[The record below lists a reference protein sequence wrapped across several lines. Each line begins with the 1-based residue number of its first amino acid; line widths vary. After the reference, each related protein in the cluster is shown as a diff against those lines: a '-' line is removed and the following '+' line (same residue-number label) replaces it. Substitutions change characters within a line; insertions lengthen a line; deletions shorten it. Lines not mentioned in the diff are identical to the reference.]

1 MRLSAAPIGALLL
14 LSSLPLQ
21 AGQPLRP
28 RASQRPRL
36 GVPAPRLPAAPRL
49 GVPAPRLPG
58 RAVAVAPSQSDQPAQ
73 DLLRRMLQAENSL
86 ALAGDQVTTVSQNG
100 LDLSSEQQVQR
111 DGARSLRIDYL
122 RPARLSGEQIIDN
135 GRFYCHLLPAK
146 DTLELSPSRIQSL
159 RVRVPEVIAQIRA
172 GRLLVQSA
180 GQDVVAGHACG
191 IIQVAAR
198 SSAPAPWRR
207 FWIDPTNGAQLR
219 IEQYGADGRLQSAS
233 YYTQITY
240 GPRIDGTT
248 FRLPATGSKVIT
260 SGFAPPSLTL
270 DQVRAQA
277 GSPVPAPTY
286 LPEGFRYQA
295 GSVSEAPRGRVV
307 ELRYF
312 NGANTLSVF
321 ETPDV
326 AGTGPARTQ
335 HPRRGVL
342 FGRQAGMKVVII
354 GNLGNIELEKVLT
367 SLR

>member
-1 MRLSAAPIGALLL
+1 MRLLAAPAGALLL
-14 LSSLPLQ
+14 LLSLPLQ
-21 AGQPLRP
+21 AGQPARP
-28 RASQRPRL
+28 R
-36 GVPAPRLPAAPRL
+36 VPRLPRLRPPVARPFFSGRPRVNAPV
-49 GVPAPRLPG
+49 GVAG
-58 RAVAVAPSQSDQPAQ
+58 QSDQPAQ
-73 DLLRRMLQAENSL
+73 NLLKRMLQAENSL

-111 DGARSLRIDYL
+111 DGARSLRIDYV
-122 RPARLSGEQIIDN
+122 RPARLAGEQIIDN
-135 GRFYCHLLPAK
+135 GRFYCHLVPAR

-159 RVRVPEVIAQIRA
+159 RVHVPEVIAQIRA
-172 GRLLVQSA
+172 GRLVVQSA

-191 IIQVAAR
+191 IVQVGAR

-219 IEQYGADGRLQSAS
+219 IEQYAADGRLQSVS
-233 YYTQITY
+233 YYTQVTY
-240 GPRIDGTT
+240 SPRFDAAV
-248 FRLPATGSKVIT
+248 FRLPATGSKVVI

-270 DQVRAQA
+270 AQVRAQA
-277 GSPVPAPTY
+277 GVALPAPTY

-295 GSVSEAPRGRVV
+295 GSVSEARRGRVV

-321 ETPDV
+321 ETPD
-326 AGTGPARTQ
+326 GPDTGPDRTQ
-335 HPRRGVL
+335 HPRHGVL

-354 GNLGNIELEKVLT
+354 GNVANGELEKVLT

>member
-1 MRLSAAPIGALLL
+1 
-14 LSSLPLQ
+14 
-21 AGQPLRP
+21 
-28 RASQRPRL
+28 
-36 GVPAPRLPAAPRL
+36 
-49 GVPAPRLPG
+49 
-58 RAVAVAPSQSDQPAQ
+58 
-73 DLLRRMLQAENSL
+73 MLQAENSL
-86 ALAGDQVTTVSQNG
+86 ALSGYQVTTIPRNG

-111 DGARSLRIDYL
+111 EGAHALRIDYM
-122 RPARLSGEQIIDN
+122 RPARLAGEQIIDN
-135 GRFYCHLLPAK
+135 GSFYCHFIPAQ
-146 DTLELSPSRIQSL
+146 DTLDLGLSHIQSL
-159 RVRVPEVIAQIRA
+159 RVRVPEVIAQVRSGQLI
-172 GRLLVQSA
+172 VQSA
-180 GQDVVAGHACG
+180 GQDIVAGHACG
-191 IIQVAAR
+191 IVQAAAR

-240 GPRIDGTT
+240 NPHFDAAT
-248 FRLPATGSKVIT
+248 FRLPAAGSKIVT

-277 GSPVPAPTY
+277 GSPVPAPAY

-295 GSVSEAPRGRVV
+295 GSISQARRGRVV

-321 ETPDV
+321 ETPDGP
-326 AGTGPARTQ
+326 GTGPDKTQ
-335 HPRRGVL
+335 HPRHGVL

-354 GNLGNIELEKVLT
+354 GNVGNGELEKVLA

>member
-1 MRLSAAPIGALLL
+1 MRFLAAPVLAAPAGALLL
-14 LSSLPLQ
+14 LLSAPLQ
-21 AGQPLRP
+21 ARQPARP
-28 RASQRPRL
+28 HIVVPPRVRPSPAR
-36 GVPAPRLPAAPRL
+36 VPSVGRVRSAAPAA
-49 GVPAPRLPG
+49 
-58 RAVAVAPSQSDQPAQ
+58 APSQSDQPAQ
-73 DLLRRMLQAENSL
+73 ELLKRMLQAENSL
-86 ALAGDQVTTVSQNG
+86 TLAGDQITTVSQNG

-122 RPARLSGEQIIDN
+122 RPARLAGEQIIDN
-135 GRFYCHLLPAK
+135 GRFYCHLVPVK

-172 GRLLVQSA
+172 GRLIVQSA

-198 SSAPAPWRR
+198 SSAPMPWRR

-219 IEQYGADGRLQSAS
+219 IEQYAADGRLQSVS
-233 YYTQITY
+233 YYAQVTY
-240 GPRIDGTT
+240 NPRFAAAA
-248 FRLPATGSKVIT
+248 FRLPATGSKVVT
-260 SGFAPPSLTL
+260 SGFTPPALTL

-286 LPEGFRYQA
+286 LPEGFQYQA
-295 GSVSEAPRGRVV
+295 GSVSEARRGRVI

-312 NGANTLSVF
+312 NGANTLSIF
-321 ETPDV
+321 ETPDGP
-326 AGTGPARTQ
+326 GTGPDRTQ

-354 GNLGNIELEKVLT
+354 GNVGNGELEKVLT

>member
-1 MRLSAAPIGALLL
+1 MRLSATPIGALFFLL
-14 LSSLPLQ
+14 CLPVQ

-28 RASQRPRL
+28 RAVHRPHLIGPRL
-36 GVPAPRLPAAPRL
+36 VVP
-49 GVPAPRLPG
+49 VVRLPG
-58 RAVAVAPSQSDQPAQ
+58 RARVIAPNQSDQPAQ
-73 DLLRRMLQAENSL
+73 GLLKQMLQAENSL
-86 ALAGDQVTTVSQNG
+86 ALVGDQVTTVSQNG

-111 DGARSLRIDYL
+111 DGARSLRIDYR
-122 RPARLSGEQIIDN
+122 RPARLAGEQIIDN
-135 GRFYCHLLPAK
+135 GRFYCHFLPAK

-172 GRLLVQSA
+172 GRLVVQSA
-180 GQDVVAGHACG
+180 GQEVIAGHACG

-198 SSAPAPWRR
+198 SSAPIPWRR

-233 YYTQITY
+233 YYTQVTY
-240 GPRIDGTT
+240 SPRFDASV
-248 FRLPATGSKVIT
+248 FRVPTAGSKVVT
-260 SGFAPPSLTL
+260 RDFAPPALTL

-277 GSPVPAPTY
+277 GTPVPAPTY
-286 LPEGFRYQA
+286 LPEGFKYQA
-295 GSVSEAPRGRVV
+295 GSISEGRRGRIV

-321 ETPDV
+321 ETLDGP
-326 AGTGPARTQ
+326 GTGPTRTQ
-335 HPRRGVL
+335 HPRHGVL

>member
-1 MRLSAAPIGALLL
+1 MRLSAAPAGALLL
-14 LSSLPLQ
+14 MLSLPAL
-21 AGQPLRP
+21 AGQTARP
-28 RASQRPRL
+28 RAPQRPHPA
-36 GVPAPRLPAAPRL
+36 GAVPRPT
-49 GVPAPRLPG
+49 G
-58 RAVAVAPSQSDQPAQ
+58 RAAVVAPSQSDQPAQ
-73 DLLRRMLQAENSL
+73 NLLRRMLQAENSL
-86 ALAGDQVTTVSQNG
+86 ALAGDQVTIVSRNG

-111 DGARSLRIDYL
+111 NGARSLRIDYV
-122 RPARLSGEQIIDN
+122 RPARLAGEQIIDN
-135 GRFYCHLLPAK
+135 GRFYCHLMPAK
-146 DTLELSPSRIQSL
+146 DTLDLSPSRIQGL
-159 RVRVPEVIAQIRA
+159 RVRVPEVVAQIRS

-180 GQDVVAGHACG
+180 GQDIVAGHACG
-191 IIQVAAR
+191 IVQVAAR

-233 YYTQITY
+233 YYAQITY
-240 GPRIDGTT
+240 NPRFDGTT
-248 FRLPATGSKVIT
+248 FRLPTTGSKIVT

-277 GSPVPAPTY
+277 GAAVPAPAY

-295 GSVSEAPRGRVV
+295 GSVSQAPRGRVV

-321 ETPDV
+321 ETPDGP
-326 AGTGPARTQ
+326 GTGPTKTQ
-335 HPRRGVL
+335 HPRHGVL

-354 GNLGNIELEKVLT
+354 GNVGNGELEKVLA

>member
-1 MRLSAAPIGALLL
+1 MRFPAAPIGALLL

-21 AGQPLRP
+21 ARQPLRP
-28 RASQRPRL
+28 RAPQRPRL
-36 GVPAPRLPAAPRL
+36 IGPAPRL
-49 GVPAPRLPG
+49 GVPAPRLPVRP
-58 RAVAVAPSQSDQPAQ
+58 RASAPSQSDQPAQ
-73 DLLRRMLQAENSL
+73 DLLRKMLQAENSL

-122 RPARLSGEQIIDN
+122 RPARLAGVQIIDN

-146 DTLELSPSRIQSL
+146 DTLELSPSSIQSL
-159 RVRVPEVIAQIRA
+159 RVRVPEVMAQIRA
-172 GRLLVQSA
+172 GRLVVQSA

-219 IEQYGADGRLQSAS
+219 IEQYEAGGRLQSAS

-240 GPRIDGTT
+240 GVRFDSSV
-248 FRLPATGSKVIT
+248 FRVPTAGSKVVT
-260 SGFAPPSLTL
+260 RDFAPPALTL

-277 GSPVPAPTY
+277 GSPVPVPTY
-286 LPEGFRYQA
+286 LPEGFTYQA
-295 GSVSEAPRGRVV
+295 GSVSQSPRGRVV

-312 NGANTLSVF
+312 NGANTLSIF
-321 ETPDV
+321 ETPDGP
-326 AGTGPARTQ
+326 GTGPAGTQ

-354 GNLGNIELEKVLT
+354 GNEGNVELEKVLT